1 MLKDFT
7 PLIMSVVNYS
17 EHLRYDAVHQNHQ
30 FVTFNVIVCPTLII
44 VNIKALIVAPR
55 YIFLAKI
62 VHILCTIKK
71 LQVCITRA
79 LLSGTF
85 PTTEKV

>member
-1 MLKDFT
+1 MVLKPVYYVILYIGTNRMLKDFT

-55 YIFLAKI
+55 
-62 VHILCTIKK
+62 
-71 LQVCITRA
+71 
-79 LLSGTF
+79 
-85 PTTEKV
+85 

>member
-55 YIFLAKI
+55 
-62 VHILCTIKK
+62 
-71 LQVCITRA
+71 
-79 LLSGTF
+79 
-85 PTTEKV
+85 